1 MDMINKRPGLAA
13 LVAFIAGLLIGLVV
27 LGWWLFPVQFT
38 GADPAALLPQYQAAY
53 IRNAAELYSFDN
65 NQEKLRSSLSG
76 WGGDAL
82 ACELAQASADPGDRA
97 RLVAAA
103 TIVNGQGC
111 TGLAASGDTGVAG
124 TLAPDVAATVATG
137 QEAADTGGS
146 NLLPLLLLGLLLFLL
161 LLAILYV
168 WNRRR
173 ALLEGGE
180 AGEPEYSRAAPVTK
194 STRPSMTGGSS
205 TTAAAAPATV
215 ALPAE
220 PMAVPI
226 ARFRTAYTRGH
237 DTYDDAFSIENA
249 NGDFLGECGVGISE
263 TLGAA
268 APKNVTAFEVW
279 LFDKN
284 DIRTITKVIMSDHA
298 FFDDALKAKLAPKGE
313 PVLARESETIVLE
326 TATLI
331 INAEITELD
340 YGAAGDL
347 PDASYFERFTIE
359 LSAWAKEG
367 EAAAK
372 PGEGEDLLRY

>member
-1 MDMINKRPGLAA
+1 M
-13 LVAFIAGLLIGLVV
+13 
-27 LGWWLFPVQFT
+27 
-38 GADPAALLPQYQAAY
+38 
-53 IRNAAELYSFDN
+53 
-65 NQEKLRSSLSG
+65 
-76 WGGDAL
+76 
-82 ACELAQASADPGDRA
+82 
-97 RLVAAA
+97 
-103 TIVNGQGC
+103 
-111 TGLAASGDTGVAG
+111 
-124 TLAPDVAATVATG
+124 ATG

-263 TLGAA
+263 TLGA
-268 APKNVTAFEVW
+268 
-279 LFDKN
+279 
-284 DIRTITKVIMSDHA
+284 
-298 FFDDALKAKLAPKGE
+298 
-313 PVLARESETIVLE
+313 
-326 TATLI
+326 TATALS
-331 INAEITELD
+331 TPPPS
-340 YGAAGDL
+340 AA
-347 PDASYFERFTIE
+347 
-359 LSAWAKEG
+359 
-367 EAAAK
+367 
-372 PGEGEDLLRY
+372 

>member
-1 MDMINKRPGLAA
+1 MDIINQRPGLAA
-13 LVAFIAGLLIGLVV
+13 LVAFIAGLIIGLVV
-27 LGWWLFPVQFT
+27 LGWGLFPVQYT
-38 GADPAALLPQYQAAY
+38 GSDPSGLVPEYQAIF
-53 IRNAAELYSFDN
+53 IRNAAEVYSWDN
-65 NQEKLRSSLSG
+65 NQEKLRLALSG

-82 ACELAQASADPGDRA
+82 ACELAQTPVDAGDQA

-111 TGLAASGDTGVAG
+111 AGLAAAGVATVPG
-124 TLAPDVAATVATG
+124 AAATAVTGQGAATG
-137 QEAADTGGS
+137 SST
-146 NLLPLLLLGLLLFLL
+146 LLPLLLGGLLLFLL
-161 LLAILYV
+161 LLAGLYV

-173 ALLEGGE
+173 AMLEGGA
-180 AGEPEYSRAAPVTK
+180 AGETEYAQPAPVAK
-194 STRPSMTGGSS
+194 SASRPATRPTMPG

-215 ALPAE
+215 VLSPEPA
-220 PMAVPI
+220 AVPI

-263 TLGAA
+263 SIGAS

-313 PVLARESETIVLE
+313 PVLARENETIVLE

-331 INAEITELD
+331 INAEITEMD
-340 YGAAGDL
+340 YGAMAEL

-367 EAAAK
+367 EGAATAK
-372 PGEGEDLLRY
+372 PGEGEDLLGY

>member
-1 MDMINKRPGLAA
+1 
-13 LVAFIAGLLIGLVV
+13 
-27 LGWWLFPVQFT
+27 
-38 GADPAALLPQYQAAY
+38 
-53 IRNAAELYSFDN
+53 
-65 NQEKLRSSLSG
+65 
-76 WGGDAL
+76 
-82 ACELAQASADPGDRA
+82 
-97 RLVAAA
+97 VAAA
-103 TIVNGQGC
+103 TVVNGQGC
-111 TGLAASGDTGVAG
+111 TGVAAVATPLPGATVAG
-124 TLAPDVAATVATG
+124 AATVPG
-137 QEAADTGGS
+137 QEAAAEEGSS

-173 ALLEGGE
+173 ALMDGE
-180 AGEPEYSRAAPVTK
+180 QPAETVYGEPAPVVK
-194 STRPSMTGGSS
+194 STARPGA
-205 TTAAAAPATV
+205 TTAGAAAVPTV
-215 ALPAE
+215 ALAE
-220 PMAVPI
+220 SVSVPI

-263 TLGAA
+263 TLGAT

-313 PVLARESETIVLE
+313 PVLARENETIVLE

-340 YGAAGDL
+340 YGSSSDL
-347 PDASYFERFTIE
+347 PDASYFERFSIE

-367 EAAAK
+367 EATASQN
-372 PGEGEDLLRY
+372 PGQGEDLLRY